1 MSGLRDE
8 IRAILREEIAVL
20 EVGGQIGVPSI
31 REEVQ
36 ITTNA
41 DLNQFVLNIAHRA
54 SEPGFVEDLERGGIS
69 FELASPIL
77 AGGTVVNALEKP
89 TVNFLDK
96 KIVTERDIIV
106 LGSARVLRVAK
117 TSRFTPLA
125 LDEVRRRRIRIER
138 SEA

>member
-54 SEPGFVEDLERGGIS
+54 SEPGFVEDL
-69 FELASPIL
+69 
-77 AGGTVVNALEKP
+77 
-89 TVNFLDK
+89 
-96 KIVTERDIIV
+96 
-106 LGSARVLRVAK
+106 
-117 TSRFTPLA
+117 
-125 LDEVRRRRIRIER
+125 
-138 SEA
+138 

>member
-69 FELASPIL
+69 FELVSPIS
-77 AGGTVVNALEKP
+77 AGGTVINALEKP

-96 KIVTERDIIV
+96 KIVTERDIIL

-125 LDEVRRRRIRIER
+125 LDEASRRRIRIER